1 MICNVDLRNKYISN
15 KHDTNSGGEPE
26 HCIVNQTIEFPR
38 GLDNFLNI
46 GVHQCMLSIPA
57 QTYLKPHYG
66 NGVFSN
72 VYLSAG
78 QHSSPEH
85 LKPSLSY
92 EVLYE
97 TSFASVLFDFTLRV
111 RRVKQN

>member
-46 GVHQCMLSIPA
+46 GMVIKYQCMLSIPA
-57 QTYLKPHYG
+57 QTYLQPHYG
-66 NGVFSN
+66 NGVFGN

-78 QHSSPEH
+78 QH
-85 LKPSLSY
+85 
-92 EVLYE
+92 
-97 TSFASVLFDFTLRV
+97 
-111 RRVKQN
+111 